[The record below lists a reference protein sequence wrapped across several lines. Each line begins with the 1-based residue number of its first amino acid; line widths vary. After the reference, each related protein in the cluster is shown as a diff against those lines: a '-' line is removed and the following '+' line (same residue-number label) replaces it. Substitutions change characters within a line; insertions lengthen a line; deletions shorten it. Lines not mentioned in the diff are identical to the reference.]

1 MQFRK
6 PDASGL
12 PRALV
17 TVVKGGTQQVLRISV
32 ITDSDENTRLQVEG
46 WLVGP
51 WVEELRRLSSNAL
64 SGSRVV
70 TLDLEKLLFVDSDGV
85 ALLRELS
92 TRNVARI
99 NCSPFIQQQLKEAAP
114 C

>member
-1 MQFRK
+1 M
-6 PDASGL
+6 
-12 PRALV
+12 
-17 TVVKGGTQQVLRISV
+17 LRISV
-32 ITDSDENTRLQVEG
+32 ITDSDENTRLQLEG

-51 WVEELRRLSSNAL
+51 WVEELRRLSSQAL
-64 SGSRVV
+64 SESRGV
-70 TLDLEKLLFVDSDGV
+70 TLDLEKLLFVDCDGV

-92 TRNVARI
+92 TMNVAQL

>member
-1 MQFRK
+1 
-6 PDASGL
+6 
-12 PRALV
+12 
-17 TVVKGGTQQVLRISV
+17 VLRISV
-32 ITDSDENTRLQVEG
+32 ITESDGITQLQIEG

-51 WVEELRRLSSNAL
+51 WVDELRRLSDSAL
-64 SGSRVV
+64 AESKSV

-92 TRNVARI
+92 SRGVAQL
-99 NCSPFIQQQLKEAAP
+99 NCSPFIQQQLKEAAV